1 MASRKGGRD
10 VKETHIGPG
19 DALVVVDV
27 QRDFL
32 PGGALGVPAGDQVV
46 APINRTVSMFERA
59 GLPIFYSRDW
69 HPTDHIS
76 FKARGGPWPR
86 HCVAG
91 TDGAAFA
98 PTLRVPASAVV
109 ISKATSPDRDA
120 YSAFQDT
127 TLASQLRAAGVRR
140 VYVGGLATDYCVKA
154 TVLDA
159 KREGFDVKVL
169 KDAVRAV
176 DVQPG
181 DGERALQEMQ
191 QSGAQLTTRC

>member
-1 MASRKGGRD
+1 MASREGGRD
-10 VKETHIGPG
+10 VKASHIGPG
-19 DALVVVDV
+19 DALIVVDV

-32 PGGALGVPAGDQVV
+32 PGGALGVPAGDQVI
-46 APINRTVSMFERA
+46 APINRAVGMFERA

-69 HPTDHIS
+69 HPTDHVS

-109 ISKATSPDRDA
+109 ISKATTPDRDA
-120 YSAFQDT
+120 WSAFQGT
-127 TLASQLRAAGVRR
+127 TLASQLRAQNVRR
-140 VYVGGLATDYCVKA
+140 VYVGGLATDYSVKA

-176 DVQPG
+176 NVQPG

>member
-1 MASRKGGRD
+1 MKAS
-10 VKETHIGPG
+10 HIGPG
-19 DALVVVDV
+19 DALIVVDV

-32 PGGALGVPAGDQVV
+32 PGGALGVPAGDQVI
-46 APINRTVSMFERA
+46 APINRAVGMFERA

-69 HPTDHIS
+69 HPSDHVS

-98 PTLRVPASAVV
+98 PTLRVPASAVL
-109 ISKATSPDRDA
+109 ISKATTPDRDA
-120 YSAFQDT
+120 WSAFQGT
-127 TLASQLRAAGVRR
+127 TLASQLRAQNVRR
-140 VYVGGLATDYCVKA
+140 VYVGGLATDYSVKA

-176 DVQPG
+176 NVQPG